1 MIKKVIAVLLIVVS
15 GGGWLYL
22 DYQNKQEIK
31 AAEELRQS
39 IAQARAQAA
48 ARAKAAAAAAEAK
61 AKFEAMILADLNACK
76 ATAEQAKTDFLT
88 QHQKP
93 VRHKRGQFT
102 VPQAAMD
109 EAAKTLEAANAAC
122 QATYDTRLKNGS

>member
-1 MIKKVIAVLLIVVS
+1 MFKKVIAVVLIIVT

-22 DYQNKQEIK
+22 DYRNKQEL
-31 AAEELRQS
+31 AEAEALRQS
-39 IAQARAQAA
+39 IMQARLQAE
-48 ARAKAAAAAAEAK
+48 ARARAAAEAK
-61 AKFEAMILADLNACK
+61 AKFEALILADLNTCK
-76 ATAEQAKTDFLT
+76 ATAEKAKEDFLT

-109 EAAKTLEAANAAC
+109 EAAKTLDAANAEC
-122 QATYDTRLKNGS
+122 QATYDKRLKAGS